1 MYLEMSFPMYLYMH
15 LLQPPANLTYLT
27 HSYPSI
33 DPQQDTGS
41 FQGLEPRSTPGNL
54 FVQLSAPGVETVT
67 IPAQRKKD
75 DAAAKPPA
83 GFIFT
88 GPPTER
94 TIPAQKHDTPQDAQL
109 LDKAADE
116 MEAARVD
123 KAAAAI
129 AETAR
134 AKTRADQKAADLD
147 AARVSKEEADRDVAR
162 VAKAAAEVDASGDVS
177 RSASDTDA
185 NASDDDFEDNPD
197 SGSLQRQYL
206 MTCGRLALKKL
217 AKEKGLK
224 VSGNAKNSTLIQ
236 LLLQHVR
243 SANTPPSP
251 TLPYDHR
258 PFASSFI
265 VQMYLAILFGM
276 DLFNVPYNVSQY
288 APSDVPL
295 QCTIS

>member
-1 MYLEMSFPMYLYMH
+1 MLLEMQFPMYLYMH
-15 LLQPPANLTYLT
+15 LFQPPANLTHLT
-27 HSYPSI
+27 HSCPSI
-33 DPQQDTGS
+33 VPQQDTSS

-67 IPAQRKKD
+67 IPVQRKKD

-83 GFIFT
+83 GFIFA
-88 GPPTER
+88 GPPPER
-94 TIPAQKHDTPQDAQL
+94 TIPAQKHDTPQD
-109 LDKAADE
+109 E
-116 MEAARVD
+116 TEAARVD
-123 KAAAAI
+123 RAAAAI
-129 AETAR
+129 AEAAR

-185 NASDDDFEDNPD
+185 NASDDDFEDNPG
-197 SGSLQRQYL
+197 SGSLQREYL
-206 MTCGRLALKKL
+206 TTCGRSALKKL

-224 VSGNAKNSTLIQ
+224 VSGNAKNSTLIR
-236 LLLQHVR
+236 LLLEHVR

-258 PFASSFI
+258 PFTPSFL

>member
-1 MYLEMSFPMYLYMH
+1 MLLEMQFPMYLYMH

-33 DPQQDTGS
+33 APQQDTSS

-67 IPAQRKKD
+67 IPVQRKKD

-83 GFIFT
+83 GFIFA
-88 GPPTER
+88 GPPPER
-94 TIPAQKHDTPQDAQL
+94 TIPAQKHDTPQD
-109 LDKAADE
+109 
-116 MEAARVD
+116 
-123 KAAAAI
+123 
-129 AETAR
+129 ET
-134 AKTRADQKAADLD
+134 
-147 AARVSKEEADRDVAR
+147 EADRDVAR

-236 LLLQHVR
+236 LLLEHVR

-251 TLPYDHR
+251 TLPHDHR
-258 PFASSFI
+258 PFTSSFI

-276 DLFNVPYNVSQY
+276 DLFNVPYNVSQN
-288 APSDVPL
+288 APSNVPL